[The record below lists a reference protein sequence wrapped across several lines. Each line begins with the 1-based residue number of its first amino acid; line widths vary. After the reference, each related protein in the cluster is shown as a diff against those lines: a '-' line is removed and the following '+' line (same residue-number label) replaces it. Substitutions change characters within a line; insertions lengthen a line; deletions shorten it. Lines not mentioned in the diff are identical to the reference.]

1 MKFTK
6 TPSMLRM
13 DIVKIISFD
22 IISEY
27 NKGDTCI

>member
-6 TPSMLRM
+6 TQSMLGM
-13 DIVKIISFD
+13 DIVKIISLD

-27 NKGDTCI
+27 IKGDTCI